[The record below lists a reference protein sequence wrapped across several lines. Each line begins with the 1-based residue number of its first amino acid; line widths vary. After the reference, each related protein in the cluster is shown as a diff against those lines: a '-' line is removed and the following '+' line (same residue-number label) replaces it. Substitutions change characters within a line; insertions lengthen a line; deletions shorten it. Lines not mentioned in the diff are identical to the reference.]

1 MAIVIYT
8 YSNPYRLHRELYW
21 ELIKNGFHLCAS
33 QTLANGLCDQY
44 KNDFFKG
51 KLTTITRFINTL
63 YDEWESPA
71 TEINQRAV
79 VDNLIGYMAFDELI
93 AEDISIDD
101 IRLSLKRNRAYVV
114 KSIRIMFELCMN
126 PDHIQDAALTYEQ
139 KCVVEIYRELRRT
152 RNKFF
157 SLKDGFSVEEIDA
170 SITKTMENALRD
182 ASYKESNPDRLAEV
196 KKDTVIVHGIHQFSP
211 IMLRTIEM
219 LGVYKNVFILFNY
232 VPDYKNV
239 YQTWL
244 NIYSWFESKITF
256 STQNF
261 YDHSKDFEG
270 GRIADN
276 IAAMIAGSTATIDY
290 SDRIEVTQFDNQTE
304 FAGYIAK
311 KFEEAEVER
320 SKDNYAHSA
329 LYYMNEQIYAA
340 NSNVNDI
347 LKIYFPEQFGER
359 NFLDYPIGHF
369 FIAITNLWDAE
380 SKGMLIQDINDI
392 YECLSC
398 GIIAEGRKGQVVTT
412 FDKCKLYFQDEKT
425 IRRIIKKLKKLKE
438 RIEDMVS
445 DSSESKELS
454 RIEYYDVSPDEI
466 DNLIMALKALNEVA
480 DTFFND
486 FSDQENDFKAFYDKV
501 TDVLVKQVLTKED
514 IDSEF
519 REIVQRVLE
528 HLNEVQGVEAKASF
542 DCLRETMQ
550 LYIQQVPKEGKGA
563 RWIARNFE
571 QIDGDVL
578 RKYSKNQDKIYHFAC
593 LSDQDMSIT
602 HRDEFP
608 WPLDIDFFE
617 VAQAPV
623 DWKYQ
628 VYVTSRLEYKNFR
641 RYALVYGLAFSK
653 CKIKLSYIKNAP
665 DQENEL
671 YYLLKVLNATPKPYI
686 LDTPNAAKKN
696 DNYITVEEALYR
708 EFSQYD
714 LMKYRLCGYR
724 FLLETVIEGKS
735 VYKDDFLLKLYLT
748 VLLEHRARKE
758 FSGKTYVK
766 NMVRNYL
773 AEQMDELTFDFPF
786 MNRSEK
792 IDAINMAEDYL
803 EKKAVFHG
811 KFTGIKNK
819 DIDYMLK
826 RENFLSVP
834 SSKAANEA
842 FSEVFKNSTQAEV
855 EHTLSDENLNQD
867 KYRRSYNS
875 LCEKC
880 ADKDICLEIFRTS
893 RK

>member
-8 YSNPYRLHRELYW
+8 YSNPYRLHREPYW
-21 ELIKNGFHLCAS
+21 GFIKNGFHLCAS

-51 KLTTITRFINTL
+51 KLTTIIRFINTL
-63 YDEWESPA
+63 YDEWESSV
-71 TEINQRAV
+71 TEINQRAA
-79 VDNLIGYMAFDELI
+79 VDNLIGYMSFNEMI
-93 AEDISIDD
+93 AEDINIDD

-114 KSIRIMFELCMN
+114 KSIRIMFELGMN
-126 PDHIQDAALTYEQ
+126 PEHIQDTALTYEQ

-152 RNKFF
+152 HNKFF
-157 SLKDGFSVEEIDA
+157 MLKDGFTVEEIDT
-170 SITKTMENALRD
+170 SITKTMEDAFRD

-196 KKDTVIVHGIHQFSP
+196 KKDTIIVHGIHQFSP
-211 IMLRTIEM
+211 IMLKTIEM
-219 LGVYKNVFILFNY
+219 LGIHKNVFILFNY
-232 VPDYKNV
+232 ISDYKNV

-244 NIYSWFESKITF
+244 NVYSWFESKITF
-256 STQNF
+256 SPQNF
-261 YDHSKDFEG
+261 YDHSKEFEG

-290 SDRIEVTQFDNQTE
+290 SDRIEVIQFDNQTE
-304 FAGYIAK
+304 FAGYIAQ
-311 KFEEAEVER
+311 KFEHAEIER
-320 SKDNYAHSA
+320 AKDNYKHSA
-329 LYYMNEQIYAA
+329 LYYMDEQIYAA

-380 SKGMLIQDINDI
+380 SKGMLIRDINDI
-392 YECLSC
+392 YECLFC

-438 RIEDMVS
+438 RIEDMDS
-445 DSSESKELS
+445 DSYESKELS

-466 DNLIMALKALNEVA
+466 DNLITALKALNEVA
-480 DTFFND
+480 DTFFKD

-528 HLNEVQGVEAKASF
+528 HLKEVQDVEAKASF

-550 LYIQQVPKEGKGA
+550 IYLQQVPKEGKGA
-563 RWIARNFE
+563 QWIARNFE

-578 RKYSKNQDKIYHFAC
+578 RKNSKEQDKSYHFAC
-593 LSDQDMSIT
+593 LSDQDMSIV

-628 VYVTSRLEYKNFR
+628 VYVTSRLEYKNFK

-665 DQENEL
+665 DQGNEL
-671 YYLLKVLNATPKPYI
+671 YYLLRVLNANSTPYI
-686 LDTPNAAKKN
+686 LDDPNTSKKN
-696 DNYITVEEALYR
+696 DSYITVEEPLYR

-714 LMKYRLCGYR
+714 LMKYRLCSYR

-758 FSGKTYVK
+758 FSGRTYVK

-773 AEQMDELTFDFPF
+773 TEQMDELTFDFPF
-786 MNRSEK
+786 MNRSDK
-792 IDAINMAEDYL
+792 IDAINMAEGYI

-811 KFTGIKNK
+811 KFTHIKDK
-819 DIDYMLK
+819 ETDYMLK

-834 SSKAANEA
+834 SSKADQA
-842 FSEVFKNSTQAEV
+842 FSEIFKNSTQAEV
-855 EHTLSDENLNQD
+855 DHTLSDENLNQD
-867 KYRRSYNS
+867 KYRKSYNI
-875 LCEKC
+875 LCDKC

>member
-1 MAIVIYT
+1 M
-8 YSNPYRLHRELYW
+8 
-21 ELIKNGFHLCAS
+21 
-33 QTLANGLCDQY
+33 D
-44 KNDFFKG
+44 
-51 KLTTITRFINTL
+51 
-63 YDEWESPA
+63 
-71 TEINQRAV
+71 
-79 VDNLIGYMAFDELI
+79 
-93 AEDISIDD
+93 
-101 IRLSLKRNRAYVV
+101 
-114 KSIRIMFELCMN
+114 
-126 PDHIQDAALTYEQ
+126 
-139 KCVVEIYRELRRT
+139 
-152 RNKFF
+152 
-157 SLKDGFSVEEIDA
+157 
-170 SITKTMENALRD
+170 
-182 ASYKESNPDRLAEV
+182 
-196 KKDTVIVHGIHQFSP
+196 
-211 IMLRTIEM
+211 
-219 LGVYKNVFILFNY
+219 
-232 VPDYKNV
+232 
-239 YQTWL
+239 
-244 NIYSWFESKITF
+244 
-256 STQNF
+256 
-261 YDHSKDFEG
+261 
-270 GRIADN
+270 
-276 IAAMIAGSTATIDY
+276 
-290 SDRIEVTQFDNQTE
+290 
-304 FAGYIAK
+304 
-311 KFEEAEVER
+311 
-320 SKDNYAHSA
+320 
-329 LYYMNEQIYAA
+329 
-340 NSNVNDI
+340 
-347 LKIYFPEQFGER
+347 
-359 NFLDYPIGHF
+359 
-369 FIAITNLWDAE
+369 
-380 SKGMLIQDINDI
+380 
-392 YECLSC
+392 
-398 GIIAEGRKGQVVTT
+398 
-412 FDKCKLYFQDEKT
+412 
-425 IRRIIKKLKKLKE
+425 
-438 RIEDMVS
+438 S

-466 DNLIMALKALNEVA
+466 DNLITALKALNEVA
-480 DTFFND
+480 DTFF
-486 FSDQENDFKAFYDKV
+486 
-501 TDVLVKQVLTKED
+501 
-514 IDSEF
+514 
-519 REIVQRVLE
+519 RVLE

-550 LYIQQVPKEGKGA
+550 LYLQQVPKEGKGA

-593 LSDQDMSIT
+593 LSDQHMSIT

-608 WPLDIDFFE
+608 WPLDIDFF
-617 VAQAPV
+617 
-623 DWKYQ
+623 
-628 VYVTSRLEYKNFR
+628 VTSRLEYKNFR

-696 DNYITVEEALYR
+696 DSYITVEEALYR

-748 VLLEHRARKE
+748 ILLEHRARKE

-803 EKKAVFHG
+803 EKKAVLHG
-811 KFTGIKNK
+811 KFTSIKNK

-875 LCEKC
+875 LCDKC